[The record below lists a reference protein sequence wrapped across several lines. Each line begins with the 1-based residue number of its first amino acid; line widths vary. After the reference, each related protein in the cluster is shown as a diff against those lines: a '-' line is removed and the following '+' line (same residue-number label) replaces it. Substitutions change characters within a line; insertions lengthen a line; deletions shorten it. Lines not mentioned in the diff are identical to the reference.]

1 MSERISIGT
10 IGSGGIA
17 RAHISAM
24 KGNDKLKLAA
34 VMDVDYGRADAVAKE
49 NNAKAYGDLDD
60 MLADSDV
67 DAVIVCSP
75 HNIHGEQ
82 VVASAKAGKH
92 VLVEK
97 PMALT
102 LKECDDMIKACESA
116 GKILMVGQVMR
127 HYPVNRAIKKMI
139 AEGKIGDVGHLI
151 RRRYGYFDTLQPGT
165 VYGRWYLDLKIGG
178 ICVLYCFGPHEYDIL
193 HWYLDSPIVEV
204 YAQGTESTELY
215 KGQKDSYTSIMK
227 HKNGAVSVLSQTV
240 VSHVGAHDQF
250 IMGSKGSMF
259 LSGDKLLMNGEEVA
273 IEGSSGQGMQIQ
285 INDFA
290 ECCLTGRQPDASG
303 RSVRHTMAVIEATKQ
318 SAEWNKPVLVSEF
331 D

>member
-1 MSERISIGT
+1 MGDILRIGM

-17 RAHISAM
+17 KAHLHAM
-24 KGNDKLKLAA
+24 KDNENVKPVA
-34 VMDVDYGRADAVAKE
+34 VMDVVLDRAKEVAKE
-49 NNAKAYGDLDD
+49 FDGKAYDNLDGLLND
-60 MLADSDV
+60 PKV

-75 HNIHGEQ
+75 HIYHGEQ
-82 VVASAKAGKH
+82 VVAAAKAGKH

-102 LKECDDMIKACESA
+102 LKECDDMIQACEEA
-116 GKILMVGQVMR
+116 NRILMVGQVMR
-127 HYPVNRAIKKMI
+127 HYPVNRMIKKMI
-139 AEGKIGDVGHLI
+139 AEGAIGDVGHLI
-151 RRRYGYFDTLQPGT
+151 RRRYGYFDTTQPGT
-165 VYGRWYLDLKIGG
+165 VYGRWYLDLKVGG

-193 HWYLDSPIVEV
+193 HWYMDSPVVEV
-204 YAQGTESTELY
+204 YSQGTESTELY

-227 HKNGAVSVLSQTV
+227 HENGAVSVLSQTV

-259 LSGDKLLMNGEEVA
+259 LAGDKLSMNGQDVA
-273 IEGSSGQGMQIQ
+273 VDGSSGQGMKLQIQ
-285 INDFA
+285 AFA
-290 ECCLTGRQPDASG
+290 DSCMTGEVPDASG

-318 SAEWNKPVLVSEF
+318 SAERNKPVLVSEF